1 MGVVTLGFAASASH
15 VRTARLVS
23 VTLARRCGLD
33 EDRVEAVRQAV
44 GEACAMAVTQA
55 EANDSMTRVTRVT
68 LTMDD
73 DRPGEALHASVHPVR
88 PAGPGGDLSLVVLT
102 ELTDQHQFTEDEHG
116 PLLRLTWL
124 STP

>member
-55 EANDSMTRVTRVT
+55 EANDSMTRVT